1 MSEDLSRI
9 VTELFAKPMDSKEL
23 SSQIQH
29 LGEEIRKVIQSE
41 NTVFGKFRGLLESF
55 REIIP
60 DEQQRYLAAL
70 KGLSTTS
77 KQSPQEI
84 KKAIHGQLEE
94 LKILEKGLVPT
105 QHAWHDALKGM
116 EVRSQQVKGEIAQ
129 LREQLAQLESEEK
142 ALQADMS
149 TREKDLALAEKTVR
163 ELFANI
169 VAEVSSFNKKVEE
182 FTTDAPEAQP
192 LPPPAQPSTKK
203 EPQKNNAPS
212 KKKGGEQTIEKEAA
226 PAPQDA
232 KFQRKCPM
240 CGGALNLL
248 ELENIWQCYTC
259 AHEEKK
265 R

>member
-9 VTELFAKPMDSKEL
+9 VTELFAKPMESKEL
-23 SSQIQH
+23 SSKIQH

-41 NTVFGKFRGLLESF
+41 NTVFGKFHGLLESF

-70 KGLSTTS
+70 KALSTTS
-77 KQSPQEI
+77 KMSPQEI
-84 KKAIHGQLEE
+84 KKTIRGQLEE

-116 EVRSQQVKGEIAQ
+116 EARSQQVKGEAAQ
-129 LREQLAQLESEEK
+129 LREKLAQLESEEK

-149 TREKDLALAEKTVR
+149 ARAKDLALAEKTVR

-169 VAEVSSFNKKVEE
+169 VVEISSFNKKVEE
-182 FTTDAPEAQP
+182 FTADAAAEQP
-192 LPPPAQPSTKK
+192 LPPPVEPVAKK
-203 EPQKNNAPS
+203 EPR
-212 KKKGGEQTIEKEAA
+212 KKTEKEAA
-226 PAPQDA
+226 SAPQDT

-240 CGGALNLL
+240 CGGVFNLL
-248 ELENIWQCYTC
+248 ELENMWQCYTC
-259 AHEEKK
+259 AHQEPN